1 MPSDTDEWFA
11 PDPPDIPE
19 HKASVVLVCNGMYW
33 DVDAVQFEDISED
46 PTGRD
51 LMTFTCPECGQIHK
65 SYILG

>member
-1 MPSDTDEWFA
+1 M
-11 PDPPDIPE
+11 
-19 HKASVVLVCNGMYW
+19 LVCNGMYW